1 MLLRF
6 FLFFWSLFFRVREL
20 LCAKMVVDKFL
31 PFSFFSG
38 NSWKDVMG
46 LETADDTP
54 YPALPS
60 RRIKHLL
67 VEMFVATKKVSNV
80 FWHII
85 RQT

>member
-1 MLLRF
+1 
-6 FLFFWSLFFRVREL
+6 
-20 LCAKMVVDKFL
+20 MVVDKFL